1 MKKAGWERIVHLF
14 TRKRRS
20 DPPVLREKE
29 KGEHNKPR
37 TNKYRFAT
45 VNVANHS
52 THSIAKGD
60 FWASRTIHNTDE
72 ERFCVQ
78 TEAPVRNVRLEMF
91 GSKFGRAK
99 FRDKFPS
106 RNVIQTGSRNARHF
120 NAPPYDQRSTEWN
133 EEQEEFARHK
143 NHTSFTRSSPRYKGH
158 YKDVHKTKSFRN
170 HVFAQAKKPRLARQC
185 RIFTRDGMIFS
196 QSSREQDYLD
206 GQATFWIFRPP
217 MALWS
222 QTRRRRSTSINVA
235 LIYWYSW
242 CKFLRQCYRVG
253 KLYNEFGYS
262 FSWPSDET
270 PRLSKG
276 KNVIECSI
284 ENFVSVVAVIKQ
296 KALPSMKSSTGKAN
310 LEREQEVERTMLDL
324 LQPFTEG
331 LEVRDASSS
340 VPKASYDSKREV
352 FEEQSIT
359 ENLLSVVT
367 DSGQDTLAKETKS
380 KKGIICPQT
389 RGNRNVFIHYP
400 KDPNCEVCKKTKP
413 TRARCRIKLENRVD
427 GIAIS
432 KKFGDLKFDQFRSQN
447 SERWEWAEEWAVND
461 PVVHN
466 DFTNCIHRFPM
477 KTQGTLET
485 LSC

>member
-1 MKKAGWERIVHLF
+1 MSHLYTWWNDLF
-14 TRKRRS
+14 SIIKR
-20 DPPVLREKE
+20 
-29 KGEHNKPR
+29 
-37 TNKYRFAT
+37 A
-45 VNVANHS
+45 
-52 THSIAKGD
+52 
-60 FWASRTIHNTDE
+60 
-72 ERFCVQ
+72 
-78 TEAPVRNVRLEMF
+78 RL
-91 GSKFGRAK
+91 FGRSSNIL
-99 FRDKFPS
+99 D
-106 RNVIQTGSRNARHF
+106 IQAANGIVVSDT
-120 NAPPYDQRSTEWN
+120 
-133 EEQEEFARHK
+133 
-143 NHTSFTRSSPRYKGH
+143 
-158 YKDVHKTKSFRN
+158 
-170 HVFAQAKKPRLARQC
+170 
-185 RIFTRDGMIFS
+185 
-196 QSSREQDYLD
+196 
-206 GQATFWIFRPP
+206 
-217 MALWS
+217 
-222 QTRRRRSTSINVA
+222 QTRSTSINVA

-432 KKFGDLKFDQFRSQN
+432 KKFGDLKFDQFRSQILN
-447 SERWEWAEEWAVND
+447 VENEPRVGSERSSRAQWFHELH
-461 PVVHN
+461 P
-466 DFTNCIHRFPM
+466 
-477 KTQGTLET
+477 
-485 LSC
+485 